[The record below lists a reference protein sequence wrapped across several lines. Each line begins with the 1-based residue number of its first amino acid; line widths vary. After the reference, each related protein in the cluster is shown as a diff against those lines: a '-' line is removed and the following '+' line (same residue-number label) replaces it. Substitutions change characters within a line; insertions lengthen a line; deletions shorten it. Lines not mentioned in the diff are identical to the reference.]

1 MNLGEIDDNDL
12 IDENA
17 LLEEEDLKKPEPMV
31 CGVPSDGEAK
41 KRRACKNCTCGLAE
55 QLESETASQAANQ
68 VKSSCGSVS
77 NYILC
82 FTLK

>member
-1 MNLGEIDDNDL
+1 MDDL

-17 LLEEEDLKKPEPMV
+17 LLEEEDFKKPEPMV

-55 QLESETASQAANQ
+55 QLESESASQKSEIQ

-77 NYILC
+77 NYIL
-82 FTLK
+82 LKQ